1 MPAGRVAAKRQVCL
15 RNRNIAWLWFYW
27 LGITGAELCTGLASV
42 RAGMWL
48 HILLL
53 SCLLLQAALTYRHSA
68 GRLYLALC
76 MAPLIRILSLALPLA
91 GVTVVYWYAIISVP
105 LFMGTLILI
114 RLLGLRLWE
123 VGIIPGNWSV
133 QVAVGLLGA
142 PLGLIEY
149 FILNPRPLI
158 EAPGW
163 PEILVP
169 AVVLLVCTGFL
180 EELIFRGVLYRV
192 ASEAVGK
199 RFGLFYSSF
208 VFASLHITHLSWL
221 DVLFVLGVAV
231 TFAWIVGRYRSITG
245 VSLAHGITNIGLYLV
260 WPFFRAEIYEG
271 FGLLHSG
278 SF

>member
-1 MPAGRVAAKRQVCL
+1 MPAGRAAAKRQNWL
-15 RNRNIAWLWFYW
+15 RNRNIAWLWFYC
-27 LGITGAELCTGLASV
+27 LGVTGAELCTGLVSV

-53 SCLLLQAALTYRHSA
+53 SCLLLHAALTYRHSA

-91 GVTVVYWYAIISVP
+91 GTAVIYWYAWISIP
-105 LFMGTLILI
+105 LFIGTAVLI
-114 RLLGLRLWE
+114 RLLGLKLGE
-123 VGIIPGNWSV
+123 VGIIPGKWPV
-133 QVAVGLLGA
+133 QATVGLLGA

-149 FILNPRPLI
+149 FILRPRPLI
-158 EAPGW
+158 QTPGW
-163 PEILVP
+163 LEMLVP

-192 ASEAVGK
+192 ATEAVGK

-231 TFAWIVGRYRSITG
+231 TFAWVVGRYRSITG
-245 VSLAHGITNIGLYLV
+245 VSLAHGVTNIGLYLV
-260 WPFFRAEIYEG
+260 WPFFQAEMAEIYE
-271 FGLLHSG
+271 
-278 SF
+278 SFSFL